1 MKRGL
6 FNIALPSSGSTGD
19 NTTLLVE
26 QGIDAGS
33 ISSVRMSNTSA
44 ASVIVEL
51 TIKEG
56 TNVSHLVHTT
66 IPAKTTLL
74 VDEGLA
80 FNNSIFELNLKTSSG
95 TLSEATPLSVI
106 IK

>member
-6 FNIALPSSGSTGD
+6 FNIEGNA
-19 NTTLLVE
+19 TTPLVE

-33 ISSVRMSNTSA
+33 ISSVRMTNTST
-44 ASVIVEL
+44 ASVVVEL

-74 VDEGLA
+74 VNEGLT
-80 FNNSIFELNLKTSSG
+80 FNNSIFELNLTTTSGSQLG
-95 TLSEATPLSVI
+95 ASTPLSVI
-106 IK
+106 VR

>member
-6 FNIALPSSGSTGD
+6 FNIESDTVTPLI
-19 NTTLLVE
+19 E
-26 QGIDAGS
+26 EGIDSGA
-33 ISSVRMSNTSA
+33 ISSVRMTNTSA
-44 ASVIVEL
+44 ASVVVEL

-74 VDEGLA
+74 VNEGLA
-80 FNNSIFELNLKTSSG
+80 FNNSIFELNLTTSSG
-95 TLSEATPLSVI
+95 SLSSGAPLSVI
-106 IK
+106 VK

>member
-6 FNIALPSSGSTGD
+6 FNIGGNA
-19 NTTLLVE
+19 TTPLVE

-33 ISSVRMSNTSA
+33 ISSVRMTNTST
-44 ASVIVEL
+44 ASVVVEL

-74 VDEGLA
+74 VNEGLT
-80 FNNSIFELNLKTSSG
+80 FNNSIFELNLTTTSGSQLG
-95 TLSEATPLSVI
+95 ASTPLSVI
-106 IK
+106 VR